1 MAYYPPDHG
10 HGSPPAIAM
19 PTVAPMSS
27 EAQPSVSASTVATN
41 ADTERKVSGRAS
53 THLKT
58 SGLSVGRL
66 GSRSPNSIPSSP
78 TSMYVPDFI
87 FFCKTILIWG
97 CYSHSSSSAIFERD
111 IEPIT
116 CPSPPHFH
124 HPPNPHRTPRSKA
137 TEQLDQSVPSVLDS
151 AATILASSA
160 NSLEDDRISVV
171 APAPSSA
178 IFSGMGTRSGV
189 ASPIGTGSYRSRS
202 PSPTMGNVAKRTSLL
217 LNIPLQTNLPPATI
231 IPQASSPSGMSKAL
245 FPVSV
250 HSNVSTPSIVTP
262 TSAYYSVA
270 ESSEGS
276 VPTTTTVEHP
286 PSSFPAPSRSQPH
299 SPAAFSTVPLN
310 LSHPPSP
317 IASSSA
323 GLASSNAD
331 KRLSFMAY
339 SDLLASTPA
348 SLQPLTSLTTSAS
361 SEPPPHIPSVSGM
374 TQASASAQ
382 QAQIHSQMHSPSHSP
397 MNGSSLMRAAGVIE
411 GRGLGV
417 GDRDSMGIFDD
428 VGGEWEREGMG
439 GGLEERL
446 EALLA
451 ADAGLNGLTTPVR

>member
-1 MAYYPPDHG
+1 MAYYPPDHH

-19 PTVAPMSS
+19 PTASPTLSDT
-27 EAQPSVSASTVATN
+27 QPSVSVSSVAPH
-41 ADTERKVSGRAS
+41 ADRERKVSGRAS

-78 TSMYVPDFI
+78 TSI
-87 FFCKTILIWG
+87 
-97 CYSHSSSSAIFERD
+97 HSSSSAIFERD

-160 NSLEDDRISVV
+160 NTLEDDRISVV

-178 IFSGMGTRSGV
+178 IFGGLGTRSGV

-231 IPQASSPSGMSKAL
+231 IPQTISPSGMTKAAL
-245 FPVSV
+245 PV
-250 HSNVSTPSIVTP
+250 HTHPNVSTPSIVTP

-276 VPTTTTVEHP
+276 GPTTTIVEHP

-323 GLASSNAD
+323 GGLASSNAD

-397 MNGSSLMRAAGVIE
+397 MSGSSLMRAAGVIE

-417 GDRDSMGIFDD
+417 GDRDSVGIFDD